1 MYGGAGGGARGWSG
15 ACTGVPGGWSGACWR
30 PRRSQQV
37 GLESTGGFA
46 VDSFPMGPGL
56 GQAVETVWRWYTRA
70 PGMLGARSRQP
81 GAERPQV
88 HPSTT
93 NIYFWADLCRYI
105 YLYTHTMSSDIYPH
119 PIVPT
124 HRGPPRG
131 PGSRPMPPRCPPP
144 PHPRP
149 DEAAMPPGSPRG
161 LPPPL
166 RANWST
172 RLLRDA
178 QHPIADWSIAPA
190 APQHPVADWSIPPAL
205 LHLPPPP
212 VCWLRSP
219 PPAPRPPPRPP
230 SQLAHPPPPLPALPP
245 KGSPCWHHRAT
256 RGLPGVGYP
265 PGARPSTTPARVGVV
280 HNRP

>member
-1 MYGGAGGGARGWSG
+1 MYGGAGGYVRGWSG

-30 PRRSQQV
+30 PRRSQLV

-124 HRGPPRG
+124 HQGPPRG
-131 PGSRPMPPRCPPP
+131 SGSRPMPPRCPPP

-205 LHLPPPP
+205 LRLPPPP
-212 VCWLRSP
+212 PSAGSARRRPRPAHHQGHPANWLTLPPPCRRSP
-219 PPAPRPPPRPP
+219 RRGAPVGTTVQPAGCLAWAIPPGRGPRPPPR
-230 SQLAHPPPPLPALPP
+230 
-245 KGSPCWHHRAT
+245 G
-256 RGLPGVGYP
+256 
-265 PGARPSTTPARVGVV
+265 
-280 HNRP
+280 

>member
-1 MYGGAGGGARGWSG
+1 MLA
-15 ACTGVPGGWSGACWR
+15 P
-30 PRRSQQV
+30 PP
-37 GLESTGGFA
+37 ESTGGFA

-124 HRGPPRG
+124 HQGPPRG

-144 PHPRP
+144 RTPARTRPPCPRGAPGDSPRP
-149 DEAAMPPGSPRG
+149 FAPTAQPACCVTPNTPSPTG
-161 LPPPL
+161 QFPLPCCICPLPPSAGSARRRP
-166 RANWST
+166 RPAHHQGHPANWLT
-172 RLLRDA
+172 L
-178 QHPIADWSIAPA
+178 
-190 APQHPVADWSIPPAL
+190 
-205 LHLPPPP
+205 
-212 VCWLRSP
+212 
-219 PPAPRPPPRPP
+219 
-230 SQLAHPPPPLPALPP
+230 PPLPALPP

-280 HNRP
+280 HNRPRDTPCRP